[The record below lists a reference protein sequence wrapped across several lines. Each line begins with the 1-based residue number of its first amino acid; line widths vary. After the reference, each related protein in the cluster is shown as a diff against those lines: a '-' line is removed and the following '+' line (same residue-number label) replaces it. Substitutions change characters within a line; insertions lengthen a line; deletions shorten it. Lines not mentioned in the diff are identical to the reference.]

1 MDMVRVDPNIMP
13 VMPVMPVC
21 LVGAMVDGRP
31 NFMPVAWFTRLS
43 YKPPMMG
50 AAINHRQYTRQG
62 IVANGTY
69 SMCFPGRARLEL
81 TDSCGLVSGRNAD
94 KGALFDVFFGE
105 LGSAPLIR
113 ECPLCLEVAV
123 AQAVEV
129 AANTF
134 FIGEIKAA
142 HAHTDVL
149 TDGRPDMTKIDPLLL
164 TMPQNGYFALGER
177 MGEAWNAGKTM
188 KGEKA

>member
-1 MDMVRVDPNIMP
+1 MDMVRVDPN
-13 VMPVMPVC
+13 VLPVMPVC
-21 LVGAMVDGRP
+21 LVGSMVDGRP
-31 NFMPVAWFTRLS
+31 NFMTVAWFTRLS
-43 YKPPMMG
+43 YKPPMVG
-50 AAINHRQYTRQG
+50 AAINHRQHTRQG
-62 IVANGTY
+62 IVETGTY
-69 SMCFPGRARLEL
+69 SMCFPGRALLEL
-81 TDSCGLVSGRNAD
+81 TDYCGLVSGRNAD

-129 AANTF
+129 AANTL

-149 TDGRPDMTKIDPLLL
+149 TDGRPDMVKIDPLLL

-177 MGEAWNAGKTM
+177 VGEAWSAGKNRKKETS
-188 KGEKA
+188 